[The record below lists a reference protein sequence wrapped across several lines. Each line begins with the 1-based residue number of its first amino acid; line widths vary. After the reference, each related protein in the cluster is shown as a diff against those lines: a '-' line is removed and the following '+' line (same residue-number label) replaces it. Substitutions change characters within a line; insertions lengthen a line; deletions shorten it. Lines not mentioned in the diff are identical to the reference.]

1 MKNVNLKENEEI
13 KTNKEIKDNK
23 DINGKNL
30 KEKEDIDKKDIN
42 TVEAKKGMDKT
53 INKKDKIIDE
63 KDIENFSDIEE
74 DKKTVKAVKKNT
86 KKSTKEGTKESI
98 KKTNKKTETDEKA
111 KSINSSKKTQ
121 KSSKE
126 AKSKSKNKNKSVN
139 EKDVNKILDE
149 LEKLYPDATCEL
161 NYGTAFELLIATILS
176 AQCTDVR
183 VNKVTSELFKKYN
196 TARDFADLSIEE
208 ISKEIKSCG
217 LYKSKSQKIKDTS
230 EQLCELYDGEVPDSL
245 EELVKLPGVG
255 RKTAGV
261 VLSNAFNQPAIAV
274 DTHVFRVTNR
284 IGIVDEPNPQKTEFA
299 LMEAIPKERWS
310 HSHHVLIFH
319 GRRMCKAR
327 NPECGDCPIKEVCNY
342 YKEINEMK

>member
-1 MKNVNLKENEEI
+1 MKNVNLKEINE
-13 KTNKEIKDNK
+13 K
-23 DINGKNL
+23 DIKENENIKANQEINEKNL
-30 KEKEDIDKKDIN
+30 KGKEDIDKKDIN
-42 TVEAKKGMDKT
+42 KVEPKKEMNKA
-53 INKKDKIIDE
+53 ISKKDKIIDE
-63 KDIENFSDIEE
+63 KDISNFSDIEE
-74 DKKTVKAVKKNT
+74 DKKTET
-86 KKSTKEGTKESI
+86 GKKSKS
-98 KKTNKKTETDEKA
+98 TN
-111 KSINSSKKTQ
+111 SNKKTQ
-121 KSSKE
+121 KSDKE
-126 AKSKSKNKNKSVN
+126 TKSKSKNKNKSVN
-139 EKDVNKILDE
+139 DKDVNKILDE

-196 TARDFADLSIEE
+196 TARDFANLSIEE

-245 EELVKLPGVG
+245 EKLVKLPGVG

-327 NPECGDCPIKEVCNY
+327 NPECGDCPIKEDCNY